1 MYHRRLRSFLDHSQ
15 LNSPGNSS
23 PNKEPYE
30 REIHFAWNQYR
41 SRMKLLIDS
50 YVKTG
55 PVTVIIRI
63 DRRDSHI
70 RTLERRRI

>member
-1 MYHRRLRSFLDHSQ
+1 MYHRILRSSLDHSQ
-15 LNSPGNSS
+15 LNSPGNSN

-30 REIHFAWNQYR
+30 REIHFAWSQCR
-41 SRMKLLIDS
+41 SRMTLLTDL

-63 DRRDSHI
+63 DR
-70 RTLERRRI
+70 